1 MTHINND
8 FKNQLREKSVIW
20 ITPENEYLIK
30 RDCLPTI
37 LELMANIGLKR
48 KNENFGMMPKI
59 TGVELVTGEVVE
71 AVGAANYKHSDMELY
86 GIFVYDYTKIT
97 YDEVKI
103 ILQNHFNIQSY
114 N

>member
-1 MTHINND
+1 MTQIHND
-8 FKNQLREKSVIW
+8 FRNQLKEMGIIW
-20 ITPENEYLIK
+20 VTPENEYVIK
-30 RDCLPTI
+30 SDCLPNI

-59 TGVELVTGEVVE
+59 TGVELITGEVVE
-71 AVGAANYKHSDMELY
+71 AVGAANYNNSDMELY
-86 GIFVYDYTKIT
+86 GIFLYDYTKIT
-97 YDEVKI
+97 YEKVKH